1 MVGSP
6 LLEDCLRDLGQN
18 SKMQLRGL
26 TFVGVFRGLES
37 ETGGELRSSG
47 IDIRGTVSQA
57 TDMVASTDRQT
68 GKAVSLDV
76 T

>member
-1 MVGSP
+1 M
-6 LLEDCLRDLGQN
+6 
-18 SKMQLRGL
+18 
-26 TFVGVFRGLES
+26 GVFRGLES